1 MDSTVMW
8 LLQQD
13 IQDQWRPQQTR
24 ITGETVKANAFHCIV
39 NPEISF
45 VSMSFPDALSFISG
59 AFPVQLL
66 CLRSLLPPFVLASD
80 PPALPHP

>member
-24 ITGETVKANAFHCIV
+24 FTGETVKVNAIHWIV
-39 NPEISF
+39 NPEIN
-45 VSMSFPDALSFISG
+45 VSMSFPDAFSFISG
-59 AFPVQLL
+59 TFPVQLL
-66 CLRSLLPPFVLASD
+66 CLRSLLPPFVLAPD